1 MHVKYINGWS
11 NKSFDTLLE
20 ILKDA
25 FPLCEK
31 LPTSNY
37 DAKKIVKDLS
47 LHYEKI
53 DACMNNC
60 IIYYKEYA
68 NASQCPTC
76 GLSRWK
82 TKGMV
87 VKGKPKRFLGRLY
100 VIFQLHLDFKGYLC
114 HLKLLHT

>member
-1 MHVKYINGWS
+1 MHVKCINGWS

-20 ILKDA
+20 VLKDA
-25 FPLCEK
+25 FPMCEK
-31 LPTSNY
+31 LPKSNY
-37 DAKKIVKDLS
+37 DAKKIVRDLG

-53 DACMNNC
+53 DACMNDC

-82 TKGMV
+82 TKGKV
-87 VKGKPKRFLGRLY
+87 VKGKPKMF
-100 VIFQLHLDFKGYLC
+100 FEGYM
-114 HLKLLHT
+114 LLSYYT